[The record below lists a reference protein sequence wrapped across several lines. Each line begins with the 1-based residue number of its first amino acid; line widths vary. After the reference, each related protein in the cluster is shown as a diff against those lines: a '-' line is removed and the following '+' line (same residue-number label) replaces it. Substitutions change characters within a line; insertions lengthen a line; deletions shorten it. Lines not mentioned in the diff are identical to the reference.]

1 MSGLPE
7 ELVPLP
13 VAARKVYAQAYGDD
27 LPALHLDERLNG
39 LAYAIAAEETIFAV
53 LGPSLRPLTPREL
66 AAGFFRKGAA
76 ELHFVDDRPPL
87 VELAVPADAI
97 ERTAK
102 ALLGAAVA

>member
-1 MSGLPE
+1 MRLPDG
-7 ELVPLP
+7 LVPLP
-13 VAARKVYAQAYGDD
+13 LAARRVYAHAHGDE
-27 LPALHLDERLNG
+27 LPALHLDERLNAV
-39 LAYAIAAEETIFAV
+39 AYAIAAGETIFAV
-53 LGPSLRPLTPREL
+53 LGPTLRPLAPREL

-76 ELHFVDDRPPL
+76 ELHFIDERPPL